1 MFQNLFGN
9 AEVRT
14 DSKVLLP
21 YLSTGEEIFTILKV
35 FRDEVCF
42 TNKGVY
48 IIDVQGVSGRKRQIK
63 FIPKKHVETVTFET
77 AGPIDMDT
85 EVELTIRGEDPL
97 KIKVTR
103 TQEDVVSNLIVFI
116 KENYLG

>member
-9 AEVRT
+9 AEVKT

-21 YLSTGEEIFTILKV
+21 FLSTGEEIFTILKM

-42 TNKGVY
+42 TNMGIY
-48 IIDVQGVSGRKRQIK
+48 IIDVQGMSGKKRQIK
-63 FIPKKHVETVTFET
+63 FIPKKHIENVTFET
-77 AGPIDMDT
+77 AGTLDMDT
-85 EVELTIRGEDPL
+85 EIGLTIRGEEPL
-97 KIKVTR
+97 QIKITR
-103 TQEDVVSNLIVFI
+103 SQENVVSNLFVFI